1 MSEVSGG
8 KVTSPVSG
16 GSNQDEWN
24 HQAQESAWR
33 HWKTPFFGDVQKTG
47 YLLIPGGIRKKNDGL
62 NQGGTT
68 SLWPDHPSVQTE
80 QLINP
85 GDALRPKGRPACIEA
100 GATEISGFLFVW
112 LAGLTHAV

>member
-1 MSEVSGG
+1 MAPLKDPIFWRCPKDGL
-8 KVTSPVSG
+8 SPHSR
-16 GSNQDEWN
+16 
-24 HQAQESAWR
+24 R
-33 HWKTPFFGDVQKTG
+33 HPK
-47 YLLIPGGIRKKNDGL
+47 KKNDGL

-100 GATEISGFLFVW
+100 GATEISGFLFV
-112 LAGLTHAV
+112 

>member
-1 MSEVSGG
+1 MNETTKHRNPHGATERPHFLEMSKRRVIS
-8 KVTSPVSG
+8 SF
-16 GSNQDEWN
+16 
-24 HQAQESAWR
+24 QAASE
-33 HWKTPFFGDVQKTG
+33 
-47 YLLIPGGIRKKNDGL
+47 KKNDGL

-100 GATEISGFLFVW
+100 GATEISGFLFV
-112 LAGLTHAV
+112 